1 MSQLGGDDMAV
12 VGEGCGPAPGAA
24 EANVRVI
31 VVDVR
36 VVTVV
41 VVLPPPGDGRC
52 PRCEE
57 TERRCEEHRMDA
69 AVSREALRQAS
80 EMIRCPDCQRTRAD
94 RRWD

>member
-1 MSQLGGDDMAV
+1 MAV

-24 EANVRVI
+24 AEADVRVI

-41 VVLPPPGDGRC
+41 VVLPPGGGAC

-80 EMIRCPDCQRTRAD
+80 EQIRCPDCGRTRVEC
-94 RRWD
+94 RWG